1 MGQNAVGR
9 KKGIWYELR
18 KNRGLYLFMLPGI
31 LYTFIFGYVTL
42 PYMIIAFEDF
52 DYKKGIFSP
61 WVGIE
66 NFRFFFESNRAWEV
80 TFNTIFLNAMF
91 LFFGTLMSVGLALI
105 LNEVKSKAFVRISQS
120 TMLFPYFISW
130 VIVSYIL
137 YALLSTDK
145 GVFNN
150 ILMSLGLDKVRWYS
164 RPELWRGILVF
175 ARVWKT
181 AGYTM
186 IIYLAAIVGIDH
198 SLFEAAAID
207 GANRWQCIRRITIP
221 LITPTICIMI
231 LLEVGKIFCGDFGMV
246 YALVKDSGQLLP
258 KVDVIDTYVFR
269 MLRVTGDPSLSMAV
283 GVYQSIMGFIMVY
296 GSNRLVRK
304 LFPEGALF

>member
-1 MGQNAVGR
+1 MGLNAASQ

-31 LYTFIFGYVTL
+31 LYTFILGYVTL

-61 WVGIE
+61 WVGLE

-80 TFNTIFLNAMF
+80 TFNTILLNALF
-91 LFFGTLMSVGLALI
+91 LFFGTLVSVGLALI

-137 YALLSTDK
+137 YAMLSTEK

-150 ILMSLGLDKVRWYS
+150 ILTAVGLDRVRWYS

-175 ARVWKT
+175 AKVWKS

-198 SLFEAAAID
+198 SLYEAAAID
-207 GANRWQCIRRITIP
+207 GANAWQRFWFIIVPSIRQ
-221 LITPTICIMI
+221 
-231 LLEVGKIFCGDFGMV
+231 VIFV
-246 YALVKDSGQLLP
+246 NLVINIS
-258 KVDVIDTYVFR
+258 
-269 MLRVTGDPSLSMAV
+269 
-283 GVYQSIMGFIMVY
+283 
-296 GSNRLVRK
+296 
-304 LFPEGALF
+304 GALSIYEMPYIMTGGANGTKTFLMNILDTAFKYNKYGVASSMSLVLLAVVLLVAALQKAVIGKEEKMQ